1 MTSLTI
7 QERQLG
13 GVTII
18 DLDGKILI
26 GETNRQLHDAIK
38 ILVAEGKEQ
47 ILLNMAKVSYID
59 SSGLGEIV
67 AAFTTLKASGGAL
80 KLFNVPVKVTSL
92 MTITKLYTVFDIFED
107 EAAGVASFDEP
118 ETPITIGPRVTGSN
132 TVAAGFIR

>member
-38 ILVAEGKEQ
+38 TLVEEGKQQ

-59 SSGLGEIV
+59 SSGLGEMV
-67 AAFTTLKASGGAL
+67 AAFTTLKSSGGAL
-80 KLFNVPVKVTSL
+80 KLVNVPVKVTSL

-107 EAAGVASFDEP
+107 EASGVASFDEP
-118 ETPITIGPRVTGSN
+118 EAAAPIGPRVMDSN

>member
-38 ILVAEGKEQ
+38 TLVAEGKQQ

-59 SSGLGEIV
+59 SSGLGEMV
-67 AAFTTLKASGGAL
+67 AAFTTLQSSGGAL
-80 KLFNVPVKVTSL
+80 KLVNVPVKVTSL